1 MHALE
6 GVRLIDFGQY
16 LAGPFGPMVVGDLGA
31 DVIKVE
37 PVQGD
42 GMRLA
47 GKPFF
52 GCQRGK
58 RDIALDLKNP
68 EGRKI
73 ALELV
78 ATADI
83 VHHNMTA
90 GVANRLGIGYED
102 CKAVKPDIVYC
113 NTWAYG
119 LEGPLA
125 HFGGLDPLYQAAT
138 GLEYEAGATH
148 TGNAPLY
155 YRFGMC
161 DAANAMLSVVGV
173 LAALVHQRRTG
184 EGQELWTSLL
194 DGGAVFASD
203 ALLVDGEP
211 VPRPRLD
218 QGLHG
223 IGPCYRLY
231 ETQDGWIQIAAVKES
246 EWAALCGV
254 LGVPELA
261 DDGRF
266 AVADL
271 RQENRE
277 ELEALLGEQFARKTS
292 QMWAGALDD
301 AGVPNEIPV
310 DTKAGDL
317 VLFDADNERLGL
329 VAEYEHP
336 IMGTLRQFG
345 ELIQF
350 SDTPA
355 HVHGPPPRVGENT
368 KEILGELGYDEQQI
382 EKLFADGVV
391 NWPQPDYPWTI

>member
-1 MHALE
+1 
-6 GVRLIDFGQY
+6 
-16 LAGPFGPMVVGDLGA
+16 
-31 DVIKVE
+31 
-37 PVQGD
+37 
-42 GMRLA
+42 
-47 GKPFF
+47 
-52 GCQRGK
+52 
-58 RDIALDLKNP
+58 
-68 EGRKI
+68 
-73 ALELV
+73 
-78 ATADI
+78 
-83 VHHNMTA
+83 MTA
-90 GVANRLGIGYED
+90 GVANRLGIGYDD
-102 CKAVKPDIVYC
+102 CKAVNPDIVYC

-203 ALLVDGEP
+203 ALLVDGEA

-231 ETQDGWIQIAAVKES
+231 ETQDGWIQIAAVQES
-246 EWAALCGV
+246 EWTALCGV

-271 RQENRE
+271 RQEHRE
-277 ELEALLGEQFARKTS
+277 ELEALLAEQFTRKTS
-292 QMWAGALDD
+292 QQWSGALDD

-391 NWPQPDYPWTI
+391 NCPQPDYPWTI

>member
-6 GVRLIDFGQY
+6 GVLLVDFGQY
-16 LAGPFGPMVVGDLGA
+16 LAGPFGPMVMGDLGA
-31 DVIKVE
+31 DAIKVE
-37 PVQGD
+37 PVTGD

-58 RDIALDLKNP
+58 RDIAVDLKQP
-68 EGRKI
+68 RGLEI
-73 ALELV
+73 AHELV
-78 ATADI
+78 ARADI

-90 GVANRLGIGYED
+90 GVADKLGIGYED
-102 CKAVKPDIVYC
+102 CKRLNPDIVYC

-138 GLEYEAGATH
+138 GLEYEAGAVH
-148 TGNAPLY
+148 AGNDPLY

-161 DAANAMLSVVGV
+161 DAANAMLSVVGC
-173 LAALVHQRRTG
+173 LAALYHQRRTG

-194 DGGAVFASD
+194 DGGAVFSSD
-203 ALLVDGEP
+203 ALLVDGDA

-218 QGLHG
+218 RGQHG
-223 IGPCYRLY
+223 IDACYRLY
-231 ETQDGWIQIAAVKES
+231 QTRDGWIQVAAVAEPD
-246 EWAALCGV
+246 WVALCRA

-261 DDGRF
+261 DDARF

-271 RQENRE
+271 RREHRE
-277 ELEALLGEQFARKTS
+277 ELEELLAPRFLGRTS
-292 QMWAGALDD
+292 VSWTHALDD

-310 DTKAGDL
+310 DTLGGEQ
-317 VLFDADNERLGL
+317 VLFDADNVALGM

-336 IMGTLRQFG
+336 MMGLMRQFG
-345 ELIQF
+345 ELVHF
-350 SDTPA
+350 SETPGKIS
-355 HVHGPPPRVGENT
+355 GPPPIVGQHT
-368 KEILGELGYDEQQI
+368 REILTWLGRDASDIAALED
-382 EKLFADGVV
+382 AGVV
-391 NWPQPDYPWTI
+391 ASPGDEYPWVV